1 MSTAE
6 SEVPF
11 AFLLDPATGVRIS
24 YSLPL
29 FNEIDFQVNEGYRRI
44 PHGGV
49 EVGGL
54 LYGKMSSDSVSI
66 EAFRP
71 IDCEHASGPSFNL
84 SERDLKNLKDAIVAA
99 PSDEE
104 LRGLEPVGWF
114 IAHTRSPLRLTEREA
129 ELFRRFFPEPKRVT
143 VLVKPERFK
152 PTRFAFL
159 VRGNTGSVNPDG
171 EAER

>member
-1 MSTAE
+1 MSQ
-6 SEVPF
+6 SDPEVSF
-11 AFLLDPATGVRIS
+11 AFWIDPVTAVKIS

-29 FNEIDFQVNEGYRRI
+29 FNEIDFEVNEGYRRI

-54 LYGKMSSDSVSI
+54 LYGRIGPKLTDRRGVSVPSVVSMLPGPPFSSPKSDLANLQ
-66 EAFRP
+66 EA
-71 IDCEHASGPSFNL
+71 IL
-84 SERDLKNLKDAIVAA
+84 TA
-99 PSDEE
+99 PNDQE
-104 LRGLEPVGWF
+104 LQGLEPVGWF
-114 IAHTRSPLRLTEREA
+114 IAHTRGPLRMTDREA

-159 VRGNTGSVNPDG
+159 IRSTAGIGQS
-171 EAER
+171 